1 MNNYVI
7 LFAKKHQTMKHIT
20 FIILFFL
27 VISNRVLSQT
37 ETWTRISP
45 NPIESSLTEI
55 VNIPGTDRM
64 LAVGTGASV
73 LTTSDFGL
81 NWEIQYNPGGISR
94 GVTLNAVS
102 FIDSNIGFIG
112 GTKSTLLKTIDGGN
126 SWQNILPSGTEELL
140 DVYFHDELHGFISK
154 EHVLLRTSDGGNTWD
169 TSYSGQVHPKDVH
182 FVNDTVGFFV
192 GRYGTYYFQTQNNG
206 ETWSQVEIFPAIENF
221 EINSIL
227 FITKEIGFIAGV
239 VSNPGSYDYFILK
252 TTDGGITWSVV
263 NTDYYIEVSRL
274 YFFNDEIGYAVGPRI
289 MYDNKILRTLDCG
302 ATWQEC
308 TMPYT
313 YWILNDLCFSDE
325 GIGFCVGTYGQ
336 VIKSNDWGENWER
349 TNYAAVHA
357 ATINDAQIVDD
368 STVFIAATGYGGGV
382 PEGSL
387 SKSTDGGNTWSGIL
401 NSGDFV
407 SLDFLSP
414 EFGYA
419 LGRSF
424 FGEYEVS
431 KTTDGGNSWVSF
443 PIETNYNNPNNILF
457 INDSV
462 GFIGCEWEPVIYKS
476 TDWGESWSINFSEYM
491 NGPVSDIEFISD
503 SVGFAVGPYFE
514 DDRFLLRTTDQGETW
529 SIDTLNFDFYP
540 HRIHFLN
547 NDTGFIAGNN
557 NTILKTIDGGNNWY
571 RVQTPL
577 GNSTIFQDID
587 FPTNQT
593 GYVLAVGEDIAIIK
607 TADCGE
613 TWESMDF
620 PCTST
625 PFTVDFFSE
634 NRGLVTGDRGIIFK
648 TFVFGM
654 VDVPEPQEENGEHSH
669 WISYPNPVKDILHIV
684 LPSTEETDIQNFM
697 FYDSQGR
704 FITKVKTPGNNR
716 IFELDVSQWNNGTY
730 YFNITS
736 QGSSRKGG
744 KFVKVNE

>member
-1 MNNYVI
+1 
-7 LFAKKHQTMKHIT
+7 MKR
-20 FIILFFL
+20 FIFFQL
-27 VISNRVLSQT
+27 CFLIYGTQVVAQI
-37 ETWTRISP
+37 EWTRISP
-45 NPIESSLTEI
+45 KPIESDLNEI
-55 VNIPGTDRM
+55 VNIPGTNRM
-64 LAVGTGASV
+64 LAIGSGASI
-73 LTTSDFGL
+73 LITDDLGA
-81 NWEIQYNPGGISR
+81 NWQIHYKPGGISR

-112 GTKSTLLKTIDGGN
+112 GTKSTLLKTMDGGN

-182 FVNDTVGFFV
+182 FVNDTVGFFG

-206 ETWSQVEIFPAIENF
+206 ETWSQVEISPAIENF

-325 GIGFCVGTYGQ
+325 GIGFCVGAYGQ

-357 ATINDAQIVDD
+357 ASINDAQIVDD
-368 STVFIAATGYGGGV
+368 STVFIAVTGYGGGV

-387 SKSTDGGNTWSGIL
+387 YKSTDGGNTWSGIL

-443 PIETNYNNPNNILF
+443 PIETNYNNPNNIHF

-547 NDTGFIAGNN
+547 SVC
-557 NTILKTIDGGNNWY
+557 L
-571 RVQTPL
+571 
-577 GNSTIFQDID
+577 
-587 FPTNQT
+587 
-593 GYVLAVGEDIAIIK
+593 
-607 TADCGE
+607 
-613 TWESMDF
+613 
-620 PCTST
+620 
-625 PFTVDFFSE
+625 
-634 NRGLVTGDRGIIFK
+634 
-648 TFVFGM
+648 
-654 VDVPEPQEENGEHSH
+654 
-669 WISYPNPVKDILHIV
+669 
-684 LPSTEETDIQNFM
+684 
-697 FYDSQGR
+697 
-704 FITKVKTPGNNR
+704 
-716 IFELDVSQWNNGTY
+716 
-730 YFNITS
+730 
-736 QGSSRKGG
+736 
-744 KFVKVNE
+744 